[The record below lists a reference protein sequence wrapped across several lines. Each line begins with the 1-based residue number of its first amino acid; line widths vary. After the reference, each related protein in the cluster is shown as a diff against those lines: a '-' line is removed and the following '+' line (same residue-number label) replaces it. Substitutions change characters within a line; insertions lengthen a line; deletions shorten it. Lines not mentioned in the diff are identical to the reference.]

1 MYFTEYHHHTDNSFD
16 STSQMKDV
24 CQQAIKK
31 GIAEICFTEH
41 FSVNPKAPTYG
52 HMDFKRYFSQIEEY
66 RGLFGSQLTIKVG
79 IELCEPHLMKEDYQE
94 ALADL
99 KLDFILGSVHNI
111 KEEKLR
117 TFMINKTKEEIY
129 QGYFE
134 EVYELVS
141 HADIDVI
148 AHLDLIKRYATESVG
163 NYNFDKYKAIIEK
176 ILLKAIERD
185 IGIEI
190 NTSGLSKSGL
200 TETFPSMA
208 VLRLYRSLGGEILT
222 IGSDSHHSKTVGF
235 NQEVAL
241 EMAKEAGFD
250 KVYVFKKRLP
260 STIPLD

>member
-52 HMDFKRYFSQIEEY
+52 HMDFKRYFSQIEEC

-163 NYNFDKYKAIIEK
+163 NYNFDKYKAIIEM